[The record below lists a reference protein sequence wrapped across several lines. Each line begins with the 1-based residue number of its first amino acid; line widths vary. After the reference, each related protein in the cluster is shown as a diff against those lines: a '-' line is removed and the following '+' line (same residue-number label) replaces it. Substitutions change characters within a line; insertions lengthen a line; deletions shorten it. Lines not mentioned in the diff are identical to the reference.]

1 MTRTLKT
8 LSATAALMTALVVT
22 GCSSDDGMSGHQMPA
37 SSTTG
42 PGTGVGTGQATG
54 EAQGDHNPA
63 DVTFAASMVPHHQQ
77 AIEMADLALVQASS
91 GDVRRLATEIKAAQ
105 GPEIASMTGWLT
117 GWGAAPMPGDHD
129 MGGAGMDGMMSA
141 QEMSALKDQSGAA
154 FDRMWLQMMVRHH
167 EGAVAMARTQ
177 LSEGRDPAAKALARA
192 VMDGQTKEIATMN
205 ALLKASL

>member
-77 AIEMADLALVQASS
+77 AIEMADLALVRPAVVTS
-91 GDVRRLATEIKAAQ
+91 GDSRLRSRR
-105 GPEIASMTGWLT
+105 P
-117 GWGAAPMPGDHD
+117 
-129 MGGAGMDGMMSA
+129 
-141 QEMSALKDQSGAA
+141 
-154 FDRMWLQMMVRHH
+154 R
-167 EGAVAMARTQ
+167 ARR
-177 LSEGRDPAAKALARA
+177 SPR
-192 VMDGQTKEIATMN
+192 
-205 ALLKASL
+205 